1 MELIK
6 NSNSLVY
13 VGVNDH
19 EVDLFEGQYT
29 VPNGM
34 AYNSY
39 LILDEK
45 IAVLD
50 TVDAFFTD
58 EWLQNI
64 HAALNG
70 KTPSYLIV
78 QHMEPDHS
86 AGIAAFLK
94 AYPEAAVVASAKA
107 FTMMQNFYGLTLNER
122 QITVTE
128 GSTLSLGTKTLTFI
142 AAPMVHWPEVLFTYD
157 ADEETLF
164 SADAFGKFGALDVQE
179 DWDCE
184 ARRYYFGIVGKFGPQ
199 VQSVLK
205 KAAALNKTDL
215 PVTRPG
221 TARGFDPLFGAVQHL
236 VLLPGGNKRRFYC
249 LHLGLRQHQK
259 GRRAAGKG
267 AKSRRLPQG
276 CHYRLG
282 AGGYGRSGRGRVSVQ
297 QVSAGNHHLQRR
309 HFPLYARVY

>member
-128 GSTLSLGTKTLTFI
+128 GSTLSL
-142 AAPMVHWPEVLFTYD
+142 
-157 ADEETLF
+157 
-164 SADAFGKFGALDVQE
+164 
-179 DWDCE
+179 
-184 ARRYYFGIVGKFGPQ
+184 ARHR
-199 VQSVLK
+199 
-205 KAAALNKTDL
+205 
-215 PVTRPG
+215 
-221 TARGFDPLFGAVQHL
+221 
-236 VLLPGGNKRRFYC
+236 
-249 LHLGLRQHQK
+249 
-259 GRRAAGKG
+259 
-267 AKSRRLPQG
+267 
-276 CHYRLG
+276 
-282 AGGYGRSGRGRVSVQ
+282 
-297 QVSAGNHHLQRR
+297 
-309 HFPLYARVY
+309 